1 MWASLSRA
9 AWSPAFLGPWAQ
21 GESSTP
27 PCFSFHFQL
36 FCFPKSSCT
45 AFPPPTWC
53 KALCLQQL
61 ASGYPYGGCIPPRP
75 GGGCNR
81 LQTPPSKMNSARI
94 LRFELLFLFC
104 LKKKLSSMPHLH
116 IGPSSVPTQAS
127 GSWRRGLSQ
136 LSNQKLPLPLI
147 TDTKRGE
154 IAASCIRVG
163 SRLFPALQMLPQP
176 MLIAPHCLA
185 AEAAAEGIEEAG
197 VTVYNEVAAAGKS
210 RTGRPADAMLLHCPW
225 CLHSPCCRPCCA
237 TGALMLACSLP
248 SMLGRPRCSLL
259 LSPTIHRSGC
269 SCSAC
274 SAQPTA

>member
-1 MWASLSRA
+1 MASRPSL
-9 AWSPAFLGPWAQ
+9 PF
-21 GESSTP
+21 
-27 PCFSFHFQL
+27 FL
-36 FCFPKSSCT
+36 FCFSKSSCT
-45 AFPPPTWC
+45 ASPPPHGARRSACSSLHQGILT
-53 KALCLQQL
+53 AV
-61 ASGYPYGGCIPPRP
+61 ASQSPPQV
-75 GGGCNR
+75 GLLR

-94 LRFELLFLFC
+94 LRFELLILFC
-104 LKKKLSSMPHLH
+104 LKKKSLSTMPHLH

-154 IAASCIRVG
+154 IAASCICVG
-163 SRLFPALQMLPQP
+163 SRSFPALQMLPQP

-225 CLHSPCCRPCCA
+225 CLLAPCCRPCCA

-248 SMLGRPRCSLL
+248 SMLGRPRASLL
-259 LSPTIHRSGC
+259 LSPTTHRSGC